1 MWSWNHLVRWAGGFL
16 IGTAGLEMLK
26 SHDARKVYAWLM
38 AFGLRGKDYVLD
50 CANEVQ
56 EIAEDAYYEAVALNE
71 KYAAEDA
78 KVIED
83 RASRSAKKATAKT
96 AKKAK
101 A

>member
-1 MWSWNHLVRWAGGFL
+1 MWCWNKFGHWVGGFL
-16 IGTAGLEMLK
+16 IGTAGLEILK

-38 AFGLRGKDYVLD
+38 AFGIRGKDYVMD

-56 EIAEDAYYEAVALNE
+56 EIAGDAYYEALALNE

-83 RASRSAKKATAKT
+83 RSKRAAKKATKKT
-96 AKKAK
+96 AKA
-101 A
+101 